1 MSQDLFLQF
10 PVEVILA
17 LLAMSLILLAVA
29 RVLIALRT
37 PVPVRMPGRYGAEA
51 PYKIEAQALLM
62 PGQVDVVPQA
72 GREPANR

>member
-1 MSQDLFLQF
+1 
-10 PVEVILA
+10 
-17 LLAMSLILLAVA
+17 VA